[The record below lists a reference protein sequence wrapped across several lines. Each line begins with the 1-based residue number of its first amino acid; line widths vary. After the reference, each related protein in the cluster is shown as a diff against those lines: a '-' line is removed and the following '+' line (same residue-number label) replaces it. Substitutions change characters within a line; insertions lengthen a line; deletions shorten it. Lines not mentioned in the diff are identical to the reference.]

1 MRAGVVAGDDIRA
14 GVRRLRAPTPS
25 AYHPVQTLLQDETT
39 REVTSMLARH
49 TTDGATYLFNED
61 GEDSPAPRAPEGAD
75 DSLEDA
81 AEHEL
86 DDLRESLRGE
96 LGREPSED
104 ELSDWLRRH
113 TEGY

>member
-1 MRAGVVAGDDIRA
+1 
-14 GVRRLRAPTPS
+14 
-25 AYHPVQTLLQDETT
+25 
-39 REVTSMLARH
+39 MLARH
-49 TTDGATYLFNED
+49 STHNATNYFSDVRDD
-61 GEDSPAPRAPEGAD
+61 GEEMPTRRAPEGAD

-86 DDLRESLRGE
+86 DDMRAQLREE